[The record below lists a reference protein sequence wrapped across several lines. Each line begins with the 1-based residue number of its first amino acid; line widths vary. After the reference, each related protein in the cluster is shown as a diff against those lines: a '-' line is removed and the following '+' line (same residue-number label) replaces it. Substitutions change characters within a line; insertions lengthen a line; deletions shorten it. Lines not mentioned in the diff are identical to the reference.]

1 MAEEV
6 VKYEFD
12 EAFCEGLVALCLRDS
27 EFMRRSSQLV
37 EPSYFEKRSE
47 QCAVQMAKV
56 FFKRYDTAIDNASII
71 NALKDAI
78 ASKIIRDEDK
88 GNVKELIKKCY
99 SNPLPSRAP
108 IEEKVA
114 TFARQQAIRNAMIK
128 SVDWLQEGKFEK
140 IEQVMKEACEVGV
153 LDGGDTYDYFEK
165 IEERT
170 KKREEQIAGILP
182 PTGIT
187 TGVAQLD
194 AVLYHRGWGRREL
207 VSIMGSAKMGKCLNP
222 STLVFT
228 DNGLCELGSLI
239 PSDLEVGKYAEQRT
253 RILGRNGLEETSHA
267 YNNGMSQTKRVTTK
281 NIGLEIE
288 GTHNH
293 PVLVLDKSG
302 NFDWRMLSELKVG
315 DYVAVQ
321 QNAQVYG
328 SNTFI
333 GKGIEVVAN
342 FVTSSTYATRMNIT
356 GPYASEMTPDFAE
369 LLGMLV
375 AEGYMDDKNRVI
387 SFTQKDPLIIDRFV
401 ELFDKFFHIKPKV
414 EESHHGKDCSSAS
427 VSNVCVAKYL
437 KAIGLKFDRSAKQ
450 EIPWSV
456 LQAPRECVLRFLS
469 AVLGLEGNI
478 RSSGNEKVIYDL
490 TMASKKLIKQIQ
502 MLLLNEGI
510 RARYSVKPSMAT
522 NGLRIVRNYYR
533 LQVAGSANLCSLK
546 KIGVY
551 EPRKQKVLDSVK
563 GFVKT
568 AQDPIPCEDLM
579 RQVIDDIRSRDDIVI
594 YYTIDRGMWKH
605 VRSCVTRDG
614 RRPSRYVVQ
623 AVIEAFDKIGFTS
636 PAYEKLRAV
645 LDTGYYFDQ
654 VASIE
659 EGECETVDLTV
670 PGTHSFFS
678 NGLVS
683 HNTAAIINFAKNAS
697 MAGYNVLYVTLE
709 VSAAIISERL
719 DACLSDKMVNR
730 LADEFPDVRKRIKE
744 AAKRAGK
751 LYINE
756 FPSGSMTCAMLRR
769 LLDRYRALGT
779 QFDLIVVDYADI
791 MAPNFRTKE
800 VIENMKSI
808 YIDLRAIAF
817 DYNAAVLTATQ
828 TNREGAKSAVAKAEH
843 VSEDFN
849 KVRTV
854 DLLISIN
861 KTEEEASRHEAR
873 LYFAAS
879 RNQESGFTV
888 RIEQDMA
895 KMQFIKRVLRI
906 E

>member
-1 MAEEV
+1 MAEEEV

-27 EFMRRSSQLV
+27 EFMRRSAQLV

-56 FFKRYDTAIDNASII
+56 FFSRYDTAIDNASII

-78 ASKIIRDEDK
+78 SSRIVRDEDK
-88 GNVKELIKKCY
+88 SDVKALIKKCY

-108 IEEKVA
+108 IEEKIA
-114 TFARQQAIRNAMIK
+114 SFARQQAIRNAMIK
-128 SVDWLQEGKFEK
+128 SVDWLQEGKFDK

-187 TGVAQLD
+187 TGIAQLD

-207 VSIMGSAKMGKCLNP
+207 VSIMGSAKSGK
-222 STLVFT
+222 
-228 DNGLCELGSLI
+228 
-239 PSDLEVGKYAEQRT
+239 
-253 RILGRNGLEETSHA
+253 
-267 YNNGMSQTKRVTTK
+267 
-281 NIGLEIE
+281 
-288 GTHNH
+288 
-293 PVLVLDKSG
+293 
-302 NFDWRMLSELKVG
+302 
-315 DYVAVQ
+315 
-321 QNAQVYG
+321 
-328 SNTFI
+328 
-333 GKGIEVVAN
+333 
-342 FVTSSTYATRMNIT
+342 
-356 GPYASEMTPDFAE
+356 
-369 LLGMLV
+369 
-375 AEGYMDDKNRVI
+375 
-387 SFTQKDPLIIDRFV
+387 
-401 ELFDKFFHIKPKV
+401 
-414 EESHHGKDCSSAS
+414 SAS
-427 VSNVCVAKYL
+427 L
-437 KAIGLKFDRSAKQ
+437 
-450 EIPWSV
+450 
-456 LQAPRECVLRFLS
+456 
-469 AVLGLEGNI
+469 
-478 RSSGNEKVIYDL
+478 
-490 TMASKKLIKQIQ
+490 
-502 MLLLNEGI
+502 
-510 RARYSVKPSMAT
+510 
-522 NGLRIVRNYYR
+522 
-533 LQVAGSANLCSLK
+533 
-546 KIGVY
+546 
-551 EPRKQKVLDSVK
+551 
-563 GFVKT
+563 
-568 AQDPIPCEDLM
+568 
-579 RQVIDDIRSRDDIVI
+579 
-594 YYTIDRGMWKH
+594 
-605 VRSCVTRDG
+605 
-614 RRPSRYVVQ
+614 
-623 AVIEAFDKIGFTS
+623 
-636 PAYEKLRAV
+636 
-645 LDTGYYFDQ
+645 
-654 VASIE
+654 
-659 EGECETVDLTV
+659 
-670 PGTHSFFS
+670 
-678 NGLVS
+678 
-683 HNTAAIINFAKNAS
+683 INFAKNAS

-709 VSAAIISERL
+709 VSASIISERL

-730 LADEFPDVRKRIKE
+730 LADEFPDVRNRIKE

-756 FPSGSMTCAMLRR
+756 FPSGSMTSSMLRR

-779 QFDLIVVDYADI
+779 QFDLICVDYADI